1 MVLLG
6 QGRSNV
12 VTVAVISA
20 TMPVVG
26 IATEV
31 LLDGRKLTWALA
43 LGVLLSLGGGVMALG
58 GGSDGWGTGL
68 GLGALLCFG
77 SVVLFTL
84 GSRMTV
90 TSFPALS
97 PLGRTT
103 VTLSGAAL
111 TTSVA
116 AGVHAM
122 LGGTAP
128 DWNALGLK
136 ELGALAVF
144 AIGGLPHAFNIID
157 GYNGLAGAVAI
168 LSCLAISHVALQ
180 LGDRDLA
187 GMLVCL
193 AGATAGFLV
202 WNYPKGKIFAGD
214 CGAYVWGMVI
224 GVACVVIV
232 QRHSAVSPWF
242 PVMVLIYPLC
252 ETFFSIY
259 RKLARGQS
267 PGTADALHFHQLVFR
282 RIVRPV
288 LFGGDQARELLA
300 RNNKTAPYLWMFS
313 AVSLVP
319 AVLFWRNT
327 VVLMVFSVLF
337 AVAYVSAYLAIVR
350 FKVPR
355 WLRF

>member
-1 MVLLG
+1 MLSMLVWAMALPAADLLIGPVPALPLTAARMVMASLCLLPLWWWMEGMQALRSAHWGKGVLVGGVGVGVGAFMLLLG

-90 TSFPALS
+90 ASFPALS

-144 AIGGLPHAFNIID
+144 AIGGL
-157 GYNGLAGAVAI
+157 
-168 LSCLAISHVALQ
+168 AISQVLWIMSIGSLGIAMSSLHINATPFYVMLILFALGGAWNWTQAAAAAVVGLGVLVAQ
-180 LGDRDLA
+180 G
-187 GMLVCL
+187 
-193 AGATAGFLV
+193 
-202 WNYPKGKIFAGD
+202 
-214 CGAYVWGMVI
+214 
-224 GVACVVIV
+224 
-232 QRHSAVSPWF
+232 
-242 PVMVLIYPLC
+242 
-252 ETFFSIY
+252 
-259 RKLARGQS
+259 
-267 PGTADALHFHQLVFR
+267 
-282 RIVRPV
+282 
-288 LFGGDQARELLA
+288 
-300 RNNKTAPYLWMFS
+300 
-313 AVSLVP
+313 LVP
-319 AVLFWRNT
+319 LR
-327 VVLMVFSVLF
+327 LGG
-337 AVAYVSAYLAIVR
+337 SAARSSLS
-350 FKVPR
+350 P
-355 WLRF
+355 

>member
-1 MVLLG
+1 MLSMLVWAMALPAADLLIGPVPALPLTAARMVMASLCLLPLWWWMEGMQALRSAHWGKGVLVGGVGVGVGAFMLLLG
-6 QGRSNV
+6 QGRTNV

-68 GLGALLCFG
+68 GTGALLCFG

-116 AGVHAM
+116 AGVHAL

-144 AIGGLPHAFNIID
+144 AIGGL
-157 GYNGLAGAVAI
+157 
-168 LSCLAISHVALQ
+168 AISQVLWIMSIGSLGIAMSSLHINATPFYVMLILFALGGAWNWTQAAAAAVVGLGVLVAQ
-180 LGDRDLA
+180 G
-187 GMLVCL
+187 
-193 AGATAGFLV
+193 
-202 WNYPKGKIFAGD
+202 
-214 CGAYVWGMVI
+214 
-224 GVACVVIV
+224 
-232 QRHSAVSPWF
+232 
-242 PVMVLIYPLC
+242 
-252 ETFFSIY
+252 
-259 RKLARGQS
+259 
-267 PGTADALHFHQLVFR
+267 
-282 RIVRPV
+282 
-288 LFGGDQARELLA
+288 
-300 RNNKTAPYLWMFS
+300 
-313 AVSLVP
+313 LVP
-319 AVLFWRNT
+319 LRVGG
-327 VVLMVFSVLF
+327 
-337 AVAYVSAYLAIVR
+337 SAARSSLS
-350 FKVPR
+350 P
-355 WLRF
+355 

>member
-1 MVLLG
+1 MLSMLVWAMALPAADLLIGPVPALPLTAARMVMASLCLLPLWWWMEGMQALRSAHWGKGVLVGGVGVGVGAFMLLLG
-6 QGRSNV
+6 QGRTNV

-58 GGSDGWGTGL
+58 GAGDGWGTGL
-68 GLGALLCFG
+68 GLGALLCFC

-111 TTSVA
+111 TTSMA
-116 AGVHAM
+116 AGVHAL

-144 AIGGLPHAFNIID
+144 AIGGL
-157 GYNGLAGAVAI
+157 
-168 LSCLAISHVALQ
+168 AISQVLWIMSIGSLGIAMSSLHINATPFYVMLILFALGGAWNWTQAAAAAVVGLGVLVAQ
-180 LGDRDLA
+180 G
-187 GMLVCL
+187 
-193 AGATAGFLV
+193 
-202 WNYPKGKIFAGD
+202 
-214 CGAYVWGMVI
+214 
-224 GVACVVIV
+224 
-232 QRHSAVSPWF
+232 
-242 PVMVLIYPLC
+242 
-252 ETFFSIY
+252 
-259 RKLARGQS
+259 
-267 PGTADALHFHQLVFR
+267 
-282 RIVRPV
+282 
-288 LFGGDQARELLA
+288 
-300 RNNKTAPYLWMFS
+300 
-313 AVSLVP
+313 LVP
-319 AVLFWRNT
+319 LR
-327 VVLMVFSVLF
+327 LGG
-337 AVAYVSAYLAIVR
+337 SAARSSLS
-350 FKVPR
+350 P
-355 WLRF
+355 

>member
-1 MVLLG
+1 MLVWAMALPAADLLIGPVPALPLTAARMVMASLCLLPLWCWMEGMQALRSAHWGKGVLVGGVGAFMLLLG
-6 QGRSNV
+6 QGRTNA

-111 TTSVA
+111 TTSLA
-116 AGVHAM
+116 AGVHAL

-144 AIGGLPHAFNIID
+144 AIGGL
-157 GYNGLAGAVAI
+157 
-168 LSCLAISHVALQ
+168 AISQVLWIMSIGSLGIAMSSLHINATPFYVMLILFALGGAWNWTQAAAAAVVGLGVLVAQ
-180 LGDRDLA
+180 G
-187 GMLVCL
+187 
-193 AGATAGFLV
+193 
-202 WNYPKGKIFAGD
+202 
-214 CGAYVWGMVI
+214 
-224 GVACVVIV
+224 
-232 QRHSAVSPWF
+232 
-242 PVMVLIYPLC
+242 
-252 ETFFSIY
+252 
-259 RKLARGQS
+259 
-267 PGTADALHFHQLVFR
+267 
-282 RIVRPV
+282 
-288 LFGGDQARELLA
+288 
-300 RNNKTAPYLWMFS
+300 
-313 AVSLVP
+313 LVP
-319 AVLFWRNT
+319 LR
-327 VVLMVFSVLF
+327 LGG
-337 AVAYVSAYLAIVR
+337 SAARSSLS
-350 FKVPR
+350 P
-355 WLRF
+355 

>member
-1 MVLLG
+1 MLVWAMALPAADLLIGPVPALPLTAARMVMASLCLLPLWWWMEGMQALRSAHWGKGVLVGGVGVGVGAFMLLLG

-90 TSFPALS
+90 ASFPALS

-144 AIGGLPHAFNIID
+144 AIGGL
-157 GYNGLAGAVAI
+157 
-168 LSCLAISHVALQ
+168 AISQVLWIMSIGSLGIAMSSLHINATPFYVMLILFALGGAWNWTQAAAAAVVGLGVLVAQ
-180 LGDRDLA
+180 G
-187 GMLVCL
+187 
-193 AGATAGFLV
+193 
-202 WNYPKGKIFAGD
+202 
-214 CGAYVWGMVI
+214 
-224 GVACVVIV
+224 
-232 QRHSAVSPWF
+232 
-242 PVMVLIYPLC
+242 
-252 ETFFSIY
+252 
-259 RKLARGQS
+259 
-267 PGTADALHFHQLVFR
+267 
-282 RIVRPV
+282 
-288 LFGGDQARELLA
+288 
-300 RNNKTAPYLWMFS
+300 
-313 AVSLVP
+313 LVP
-319 AVLFWRNT
+319 LR
-327 VVLMVFSVLF
+327 LGG
-337 AVAYVSAYLAIVR
+337 SAARSSLS
-350 FKVPR
+350 P
-355 WLRF
+355 